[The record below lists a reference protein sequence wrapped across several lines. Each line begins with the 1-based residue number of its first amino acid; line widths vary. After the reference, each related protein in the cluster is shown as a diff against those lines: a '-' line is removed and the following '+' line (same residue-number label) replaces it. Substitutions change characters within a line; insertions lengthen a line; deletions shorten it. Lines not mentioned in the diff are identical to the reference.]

1 MKTNRNFTLILF
13 GQIISLFG
21 NSIQRFSLSLY
32 ILDLTGNASI
42 YGNIL
47 ALSIL
52 PYIFLAPIAG
62 IIADNYNKKYMM
74 IILDVVSGILLLLFY
89 TCLIYDIKSV
99 IIIALVMILLSAI
112 SSCYNPV
119 VTACI
124 PQVVQPENLHIAN
137 SYVSQVNSW
146 SNILGPVLGGVFYG
160 LFGIKIIIIFNAISF
175 LFSAILEYF
184 IKIPK
189 TEKPQ
194 KKSLNLISSY
204 SHMINT
210 WKILRKKHITTS
222 GIILSYCMYNI
233 CIVPINSILLPT
245 IMNLYF
251 NISSKVYGIIE
262 GIIAGGM
269 LFSGFLITLKPKWFN
284 FKIHY
289 KWNYLMPISIL
300 FMGTLLL
307 IIPKH
312 FLNIITITLGG
323 IIIMF
328 CLGIGNIITLTYIQ
342 TSVPSK
348 ILGSVSALSTAVAT
362 ASVPVGQVIFGYLME
377 SNINIG
383 IILIFSSIISLL
395 VCNYV
400 KWNIKR
406 DEL

>member
-1 MKTNRNFTLILF
+1 MKTNRNFKLILF
-13 GQIISLFG
+13 GQVISLFG

-32 ILDLTGNASI
+32 ILELTGDASI

-52 PYIFLAPIAG
+52 PYIFLAPISG

-74 IILDVVSGILLLLFY
+74 IILDSVSGTLLLLFY

-99 IIIALVMILLSAI
+99 LIIALVMVLLSAI

-124 PQVVQPENLHIAN
+124 PQIVQPKNLHIAN

-160 LFGIKIIIIFNAISF
+160 LFGIKIIIIFNSISF
-175 LFSAILEYF
+175 LFSSILECF

-189 TEKPQ
+189 TEKTP
-194 KKSLNLISSY
+194 KKSLNLMFSY

-251 NISSKVYGIIE
+251 NIASKVYGIIE

-269 LFSGFLITLKPKWFN
+269 LFSSFLITIKPKWFN
-284 FKIHY
+284 FKLHY

-300 FMGTLLL
+300 FMGTLIL

-312 FLNIITITLGG
+312 SLNIFTITLGG

-342 TSVPSK
+342 TSIPSE

-362 ASVPVGQVIFGYLME
+362 VSVPVGQVIFGYLIE

-383 IILIFSSIISLL
+383 TILIFSSIISLL

-406 DEL
+406 DKL